1 MRDTFCCVLEDLS
14 KGRTVLFS
22 GTHCQCAGL
31 KSLTEMRHARTE
43 KLFLVDIVCH
53 GVPSPKVYQAYM
65 EFMKKRHKG
74 EIEGF
79 NFRNKGKFGWHSH
92 VESAII
98 KGKEYDTELY
108 VDLFYGHN
116 ALRSS
121 CHQCPYK
128 HTVHVTDIT
137 VSDFWG
143 IEKWAPDFDDNKGVS
158 LVLVNTSK
166 GNDLFETAK
175 ELLYYREA
183 QIKDCIQP
191 PLQHPFPRPAT
202 REQFWRDFETKPF
215 EYVLA
220 HYTYHYGWRTYTK
233 KAVKCVL
240 KAVIPR
246 PAIEMLKKLRG
257 R

>member
-1 MRDTFCCVLEDLS
+1 
-14 KGRTVLFS
+14 
-22 GTHCQCAGL
+22 
-31 KSLTEMRHARTE
+31 
-43 KLFLVDIVCH
+43 
-53 GVPSPKVYQAYM
+53 M

-175 ELLYYREA
+175 ERLYYREA

-191 PLQHPFPRPAT
+191 PLQHPFPRPVT
-202 REQFWRDFETKPF
+202 RKRIWRDFETKPF

-233 KAVKCVL
+233 KAVKRVL
-240 KAVIPR
+240 KAILPR
-246 PAIEMLKKLRG
+246 PAIEALKKLRG